1 MRTISV
7 VSSALIVLGFAAAAS
22 AQEALAPQLAPPA
35 TATPAPAADS
45 TQYGLNLARIQRGLQ
60 KSAERQEYDGLNLRY
75 YVSVYAPSPSIKLF
89 TPLDNLLYGQAP
101 YGGPTHREMMDLIT
115 PREYRAPVADFSGVA
130 RWLANKAKK

>member
-1 MRTISV
+1 MQPTPP
-7 VSSALIVLGFAAAAS
+7 ATTTPAAAA
-22 AQEALAPQLAPPA
+22 
-35 TATPAPAADS
+35 DS
-45 TQYGLNLARIQRGLQ
+45 QYGLNLARIQRGLQ

>member
-7 VSSALIVLGFAAAAS
+7 VSSALIVLSIAAGAS
-22 AQEALAPQLAPPA
+22 AEEPQAQPAPPA
-35 TATPAPAADS
+35 VAPATPSAES
-45 TQYGLNLARIQRGLQ
+45 QQYGLNLARIQRGLQ

-115 PREYRAPVADFSGVA
+115 PREYRAPVADFSGIA
-130 RWLANKAKK
+130 RWLANKSKK

>member
-7 VSSALIVLGFAAAAS
+7 ASSALLVLGLAAGAS
-22 AQEALAPQLAPPA
+22 AQEPPA
-35 TATPAPAADS
+35 RPTRAASPSAAAADS

-75 YVSVYAPSPSIKLF
+75 YVNVYAPSPSIKLF

-130 RWLANKAKK
+130 RWLANRSKK

>member
-1 MRTISV
+1 MRTIFV
-7 VSSALIVLGFAAAAS
+7 VSSALIVLGLAAAAS
-22 AQEALAPQLAPPA
+22 AQEAQARPAPSA
-35 TATPAPAADS
+35 TTTPAAAADS

>member
-7 VSSALIVLGFAAAAS
+7 VSSALLVLSLAAAAS
-22 AQEALAPQLAPPA
+22 GQEAQAQPAAPAA
-35 TATPAPAADS
+35 TAPAAAADS
-45 TQYGLNLARIQRGLQ
+45 TQYGLNLARIQRGLK

-75 YVSVYAPSPSIKLF
+75 YVNVYAPSPSIKLF

-115 PREYRAPVADFSGVA
+115 PRDYRAPVADFSGLA
-130 RWLANKAKK
+130 RWLANKSKK

>member
-1 MRTISV
+1 MRTVSV
-7 VSSALIVLGFAAAAS
+7 VSSALIVLGLAAAAS
-22 AQEALAPQLAPPA
+22 AQEPQAQPAPPA
-35 TATPAPAADS
+35 ATTPAAASDS
-45 TQYGLNLARIQRGLQ
+45 TQYGLNLSRIQRGLQ

-115 PREYRAPVADFSGVA
+115 PREYRAPAADFSGIA
-130 RWLANKAKK
+130 RWLANRTKK

>member
-22 AQEALAPQLAPPA
+22 AQEAQAQPAPPA
-35 TATPAPAADS
+35 TTAPAPAADS

-101 YGGPTHREMMDLIT
+101 YGGPTHRETMDLIT

>member
-1 MRTISV
+1 MRTIPV
-7 VSSALIVLGFAAAAS
+7 VSAALIVLGLAAAAS
-22 AQEALAPQLAPPA
+22 AQEPQAQLAPPA
-35 TATPAPAADS
+35 TTAPAAAADS

-60 KSAERQEYDGLNLRY
+60 KSAERQEYDNLNLRY

-130 RWLANKAKK
+130 RWLANRAKK

>member
-7 VSSALIVLGFAAAAS
+7 VSSALIVLGFAAAAP
-22 AQEALAPQLAPPA
+22 AQEPA
-35 TATPAPAADS
+35 SRPAAPAASQPAPES

-60 KSAERQEYDGLNLRY
+60 RSAERQEYDGLNLRY
-75 YVSVYAPSPSIKLF
+75 YVNVSAPSPSIKLF

-115 PREYRAPVADFSGVA
+115 PREYRAPVADFSGLA
-130 RWLANKAKK
+130 RWLANKSKK

>member
-7 VSSALIVLGFAAAAS
+7 VSSALIALGLAAVAS
-22 AQEALAPQLAPPA
+22 AQEPQAPPA
-35 TATPAPAADS
+35 PPAATAPS
-45 TQYGLNLARIQRGLQ
+45 VAAENTQQYGLNLARIQRGLQ

-115 PREYRAPVADFSGVA
+115 PREYRAPVADFSGIA
-130 RWLANKAKK
+130 RWLANKSKK

>member
-1 MRTISV
+1 MRTIFV
-7 VSSALIVLGFAAAAS
+7 VSSALIVLGLAGAAS
-22 AQEALAPQLAPPA
+22 AQEPHAQPAPPA
-35 TATPAPAADS
+35 ATSPAAKDS

-115 PREYRAPVADFSGVA
+115 PREYRAPAADFSGIA
-130 RWLANKAKK
+130 RWLANKSKK

>member
-1 MRTISV
+1 MRTIFV
-7 VSSALIVLGFAAAAS
+7 VSSALIVLGLAAAAS
-22 AQEALAPQLAPPA
+22 AQEAQARPAPPA
-35 TATPAPAADS
+35 TTTPAAAADS

>member
-22 AQEALAPQLAPPA
+22 AQEAQAQPAPPA
-35 TATPAPAADS
+35 TTTPAAASDS

-130 RWLANKAKK
+130 RWLANRAKK

>member
-22 AQEALAPQLAPPA
+22 AQEAQAQPAPPA
-35 TATPAPAADS
+35 TATPAPATDS